1 MQFWAQNINGGSS
14 SSSLDSLSSI
24 HNLSETQNDELDNM
38 VLVASEH
45 LPSPKVSKLFPNSTN
60 MQAELEIKT
69 QTMHG
74 PHSSFDSNETK
85 TTLSPVRTLVA
96 RRSNSMKR
104 ETPRLPDNRV
114 PPAGIGKPFR

>member
-1 MQFWAQNINGGSS
+1 MA
-14 SSSLDSLSSI
+14 SI
-24 HNLSETQNDELDNM
+24 HNLNETHNDELDSI
-38 VLVASEH
+38 VTGESEH
-45 LPSPKVSKLFPNSTN
+45 LPSSKVSKLFPNNTN

-74 PHSSFDSNETK
+74 PHSSLDSNETK

-104 ETPRLPDNRV
+104 EPPRLPNHRV